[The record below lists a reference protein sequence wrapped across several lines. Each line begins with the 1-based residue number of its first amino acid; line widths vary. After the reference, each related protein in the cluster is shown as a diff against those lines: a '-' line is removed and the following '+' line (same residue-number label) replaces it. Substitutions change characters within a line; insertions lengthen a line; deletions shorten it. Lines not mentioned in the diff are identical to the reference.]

1 MRENLPTIE
10 QMECFIIY
18 GRAGNFARAAR
29 EANITQSAFSAQ
41 IKHLECVLGV
51 KLIERS
57 PRGSHLTEEG
67 SVFFPAS
74 GSGWRDFGKSWMI
87 PAWQWKNRQS

>member
-41 IKHLECVLGV
+41 IKHWL
-51 KLIERS
+51 KRRSRRS
-57 PRGSHLTEEG
+57 PRCCS
-67 SVFFPAS
+67 
-74 GSGWRDFGKSWMI
+74 R
-87 PAWQWKNRQS
+87 R

>member
-51 KLIERS
+51 KLGRGGAFSS
-57 PRGSHLTEEG
+57 PHPEVDGGTSGNRG
-67 SVFFPAS
+67 
-74 GSGWRDFGKSWMI
+74 
-87 PAWQWKNRQS
+87 

>member
-41 IKHLECVLGV
+41 IKHLEFDSGL
-51 KLIERS
+51 KRIDRS
-57 PRGSHLTEEG
+57 PRRSHITEEG
-67 SVFFPAS
+67 SVCFA
-74 GSGWRDFGKSWMI
+74 
-87 PAWQWKNRQS
+87 A